1 MPRQT
6 LTNKAGKALCM
17 EYRNGKRCNRVARF
31 EATFTT
37 SMGLHHETL
46 CRECMGKI
54 QEWEDEGVARDLS
67 FVESPKGF
75 RVEAQNAA
83 GWIRRE
89 YVPIA

>member
-17 EYRNGKRCNRVARF
+17 EYRNGKRCSRVAKF
-31 EATFTT
+31 EATWANTL
-37 SMGLHHETL
+37 GLHHKTL
-46 CRECMGKI
+46 CRECLEKI
-54 QEWEDEGVARDLS
+54 QKQAAEGTAQDLS

-75 RVEAQNAA
+75 RVDAQNAA

-89 YVPIA
+89 YIPIA